1 MKMWKRARIGVICVL
16 LSMMPATALMVSA
29 ADKQKPPASAG
40 AGQVGPGIDWNTI
53 EELDLKT
60 AAFIALAENPSLAAA
75 QARVQQAVE
84 RVNQAKGTYF
94 PRLDL
99 NYAGSRVWLSDDA
112 RQTAEAIS
120 MFDPNSTADDPVNR
134 YQGGLTASWT
144 LFDGFARKFSNAA
157 ARHDQDRSVAALSD
171 AKRLLLSA
179 VARAYFVA
187 QLTREEVD
195 IALADEDFNR
205 KQLVE
210 AQARRRVG
218 TGSLSDELNFE
229 IRINDAEAG
238 RIQAVQEYE
247 TAMYALAALL
257 GMGDA
262 ALPSHV
268 NLAPLKTETPAEM
281 ETPGADELIRYALE
295 QRPDIREIDS
305 AINQANAQVEIARSR
320 FYPKVDLSAGYDGTA
335 GDSFGFEIN
344 DFGTS
349 VGLNLTYNLY
359 TGGSDRARVREAE
372 KVVVELTKNKE
383 NIQISVSADV
393 RESITRLSAAQ
404 RQLHLQRRNALL
416 VQQNRELVEKEYNA
430 GQASLVRLNEA
441 QRDLVAAQSRLALAL
456 ATLRDAWFTL
466 ETDTGRILT
475 LLSD

>member
-1 MKMWKRARIGVICVL
+1 MWKRIRIGMICVL
-16 LSMMPATALMVSA
+16 LAMMPPMVLNSSA
-29 ADKQKPPASAG
+29 ADNQNPTASPEG
-40 AGQVGPGIDWNTI
+40 ARPKGPGIDWNSLK
-53 EELDLKT
+53 ELDLKT
-60 AAFIALAENPSLAAA
+60 AAAIALAENPSLAAA

-84 RVNQAKGTYF
+84 RVNQAKGTYL

-99 NYAGSRVWLSDDA
+99 NYAGSKIWLSGDA
-112 RQTAEAIS
+112 RETAEIFS
-120 MFDPNSTADDPVNR
+120 RFDPNSSADDPASR
-134 YQGGLTASWT
+134 YQGGLVASWT
-144 LFDGFARKFSNAA
+144 MFDGFARKFSNAA
-157 ARHDQDRSVAALSD
+157 ARYGQERSVAALSD

-187 QLTREEVD
+187 QLTREDVG
-195 IALADEDFNR
+195 IARADEDFNR

-238 RIQAVQEYE
+238 LIRAEREYE

-262 ALPSHV
+262 ALPPHV
-268 NLAPLKTETPAEM
+268 NLAPLRTETPAEM
-281 ETPGADELIRYALE
+281 ETPGAEVLISYALE
-295 QRPDIREIDS
+295 HRPDIQEASS
-305 AINQANAQVEIARSR
+305 ALRQAGAQVEIARSR
-320 FYPKVDLSAGYDGTA
+320 FYPTVGLTAGYDGTA
-335 GDSFGFEIN
+335 GDSLGFEIN

-349 VGLNLTYNLY
+349 VGLNLTYNLFS
-359 TGGSDRARVREAE
+359 GGTDRARVRETE
-372 KVVVELTKNKE
+372 KVVVEQQKNKE
-383 NIQISVSADV
+383 NIQIAVSADV

-416 VQQNRELVEKEYNA
+416 VQRNRELVEKEYNA

-441 QRDLVAAQSRLALAL
+441 QRDLVTAQNRLALAL